1 MIVVPLMSINLVFDD
16 IIDSFLLFR
25 GVSGTNTSL
34 LSITNSDDIFY
45 GTGFS
50 LLNCIDD
57 IADGFASVSEAD
69 EIY

>member
-1 MIVVPLMSINLVFDD
+1 MLINLVSDD
-16 IIDSFLLFR
+16 IIDSSLLFR
-25 GVSGTNTSL
+25 GVLGANTSL

-50 LLNCIDD
+50 SLNCTDD
-57 IADGFASVSEAD
+57 IADGFASTSEAD